1 MEPTPRA
8 GRKVK
13 SRAAYIQEEVASHVP
28 LPASPQSH
36 WGSTQ
41 SVIRIL
47 PQMARGGNYRKI
59 YSIKFHFTNLSLRQC
74 IRFHKRCITT
84 NVPASPYASRIPQ
97 PVLFA
102 CICLHLN
109 FNTRETFLC
118 RNFYFSIPIPGQLIL
133 KEYNQI
139 ILPKK
144 KKKDKNKSEHLPFT
158 FPGMRAGVLFI

>member
-1 MEPTPRA
+1 ML
-8 GRKVK
+8 
-13 SRAAYIQEEVASHVP
+13 QEY
-28 LPASPQSH
+28 L
-36 WGSTQ
+36 
-41 SVIRIL
+41 
-47 PQMARGGNYRKI
+47 
-59 YSIKFHFTNLSLRQC
+59 NLFCLS
-74 IRFHKRCITT
+74 FKR
-84 NVPASPYASRIPQ
+84 
-97 PVLFA
+97 
-102 CICLHLN
+102 ICLHLN